1 MQKQAIQAAQVGSD
15 TAQSLAKM
23 IRNVGVVVSHVTAT
37 GLADKLPTIVQEFA
51 TFAAWDQTGDPIA
64 ESKPN
69 PKYQPETISERR
81 IKTVD
86 GVPEIIDGEQQY
98 EFVTIANPKHN
109 TNIKPY
115 LFNSSTGVEVDS
127 NGNVQG
133 TEISVESLL
142 TLLQVA
148 GALDAFVKS
157 TPDGF
162 AGTVQQ
168 TLESVV
174 TL

>member
-1 MQKQAIQAAQVGSD
+1 MQKQAIQAARVGSD
-15 TAQSLAKM
+15 AAQSLAQM

-37 GLADKLPTIVQEFA
+37 GLAAKLPTIVEEYA
-51 TFAAWDQTGDPIA
+51 TFAAWDQTGDAIA

-81 IKTVD
+81 ATEV
-86 GVPEIIDGEQQY
+86 VDGEQQY
-98 EFVTIANPKHN
+98 EYVEIANPKYN
-109 TNIKPY
+109 ANIKPY

-133 TEISVESLL
+133 TEISVTSLL

-148 GALDAFVKS
+148 GALDAFVQS

-162 AGTVQQ
+162 TGTVQQ